1 MRVILRADVDG
12 LGNAGDV
19 LEVANGYA
27 RNYLVPKGLALR
39 ATDGTLSQAA
49 AMQRSRDVRD
59 ARDREAAEDIA
70 RQLVSTPIAVA
81 ARVGSGD
88 QLYGS
93 VTTAEVAEAVSSQT
107 GIELDRRKM
116 SIDEPIRT
124 VGSHQVVV
132 RLHADVQFSLTVEVS
147 SQA

>member
-59 ARDREAAEDIA
+59 AKDREAAEDIA